1 MKKSFNIFLDTS
13 GSIPDETYFEL
24 SSELKKLNS
33 EDRKEKAKEL
43 LKKRNFKRKIKKVFN
58 ESTT

>member
-24 SSELKKLNS
+24 SKELKKLNS

-43 LKKRNFKRKIKKVFN
+43 LKKRNFKRKIKKEFQ
-58 ESTT
+58 